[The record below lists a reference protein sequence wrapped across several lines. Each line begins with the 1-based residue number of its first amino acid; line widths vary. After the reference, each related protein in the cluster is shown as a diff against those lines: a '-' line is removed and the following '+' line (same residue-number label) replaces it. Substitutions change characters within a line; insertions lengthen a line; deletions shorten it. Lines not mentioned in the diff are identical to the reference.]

1 MGSDHLVSGHSAELD
16 PAVDPIVCSPYAEPD
31 RHWDLDRA
39 GRAKAGVA
47 PLPGRRR
54 SALLRPVPDDDVTAT
69 MSLDIDTDE
78 ENQLVNAIRE
88 RVRAWRADGWP
99 GTTSVTRKLLVHW
112 CEDSSHRRLRP
123 FFAQREAIE
132 TLIWLRE
139 AARRDTPERRD
150 LEAASRAANDG
161 IVRYCAKMAT
171 GTGKTAVMG
180 MLIAWQTLNAVRSHR
195 QRNLQH
201 SSLFLVLTPGL
212 TVRDRLAVLA
222 PSAPDNVYEELGLVP
237 GELRDDLA
245 AARVDVVNFQAFRR
259 RDPTESSGAQKALLG
274 ATRIDQTESPQAMM
288 RRVVGDLLARRGAHG
303 DLVVIND
310 EAHHCYLPP
319 DAEADGSAGTGQTA
333 EERSENK
340 VAAVWF
346 NAVRT
351 LRDMGAL
358 GERDRF
364 GGQASPVYDFSATPM
379 WIGRAARGEGSPMF
393 EWVASDFG
401 LMDAIESGL
410 VKVPRVPVG
419 DDTPGTRTAW
429 RRLYEATPTK
439 KLPKRSDDPAAVL
452 PQPLEDAL
460 TAAVG
465 EWRRTFERTEHT
477 QPTPPVM
484 IVVANT
490 IDNAVALYE
499 HIAGCERRTTDSD
512 GHEAALVVA
521 GRFEEFSNVVEHP
534 TGGPAQ
540 WRSDPRTLLVHS
552 RPDDDDAI
560 TARFA
565 KLLREQAAHMGD
577 DMPAD
582 AIREALN
589 TVGKQGRLGA
599 GVRCVISV
607 SMLTEGWDARTV
619 NQIVGFRAF
628 SSQLLCEQVTGRAL
642 RRTSYESFRDEP
654 GKAHLLTPE
663 YAEVLGIPFEF
674 MPLRGTRTGPP
685 PPDRTEVHSVRGRSA
700 LRVVWPQAVEYRTV
714 ATQAGFRLRPEAVR
728 PAKVS
733 EDASAERVEMAG
745 VAGEMIEM
753 SPDDLLRDK
762 AARVRCAAEIA
773 NLLTLGGHG
782 WLKPPQSDEAGLG
795 GAGRCSLFGAAYRAL
810 RDWLAH
816 PDVDC
821 ASASVLLRH
830 RNKRDFYAQL
840 IAACDFG
847 TPAAATPPRQIAV
860 LARPPLDDTAGVRFE
875 TTLRHILAAKHSE
888 LSHAACHSRLE
899 LDAARILDRHPAVA
913 AWARNFGLD
922 WSLPYHFD
930 GAWRRYEPDF
940 VARLANGLNVVIE
953 CKGVVDPKALAA
965 ERWTRDH
972 WIPAVAGTPDVPHDL
987 RRWAYEV
994 VTDASHLPRR
1004 LDDLGSREADPADA
1018 GP

>member
-1 MGSDHLVSGHSAELD
+1 MPEPSAEFD
-16 PAVDPIVCSPYAEPD
+16 PAVDPIVCSPYEEPD

-39 GRAKAGVA
+39 GRAKAGAA

-54 SALLRPVPDDDVTAT
+54 SALLRPVPDDDATAT
-69 MSLDIDTDE
+69 MSMDLGGTDT
-78 ENQLVNAIRE
+78 ENERINDIRE

-99 GTTSVTRKLLVHW
+99 GVTSVTRKLLVHW
-112 CEDSSHRRLRP
+112 ADDTSHRQLRP

-201 SSLFLVLTPGL
+201 SSRFLVLTPGL

-237 GELRDDLA
+237 AELRDDLT
-245 AARVDVVNFQAFRR
+245 AARVTVVNFQAFRQ
-259 RDPTESSGAQKALLG
+259 RDPSESSGAQKALLG
-274 ATRIDQTESPQAMM
+274 ESRIDQTESPQAMM

-319 DAEADGSAGTGQTA
+319 DATAGETAGAKQTA

-460 TAAVG
+460 AASVG
-465 EWRRTFERTEHT
+465 EWRRTFAAAQDRQ

-499 HIAGCERRTTDSD
+499 HIAGCERPTTDAEGRDVSQ
-512 GHEAALVVA
+512 VIA

-577 DMPAD
+577 DVPAD

-654 GKAHLLTPE
+654 GKAHLLMPE

-674 MPLRGTRTGPP
+674 MPLRGSRTGPP

-700 LRVVWPQAVEYRTV
+700 LRVVWPQVVEYRTV

-745 VAGEMIEM
+745 VAGKMIEL

-762 AARVRCAAEIA
+762 AARVRCAAEVA
-773 NLLTLGGHG
+773 NLLTLRGQGS
-782 WLKPPQSDEAGLG
+782 LKPPQATNRQSADDEPQEDVGVAPHAHASSDGGTATDAGHDGDQSDEAGLG

-847 TPAAATPPRQIAV
+847 TPAAATPPAADRG
-860 LARPPLDDTAGVRFE
+860 ARPAAARRHGRGPVRDHAAPHHGREAQRAVARGVP
-875 TTLRHILAAKHSE
+875 LAA
-888 LSHAACHSRLE
+888 
-899 LDAARILDRHPAVA
+899 
-913 AWARNFGLD
+913 
-922 WSLPYHFD
+922 
-930 GAWRRYEPDF
+930 
-940 VARLANGLNVVIE
+940 
-953 CKGVVDPKALAA
+953 
-965 ERWTRDH
+965 
-972 WIPAVAGTPDVPHDL
+972 
-987 RRWAYEV
+987 
-994 VTDASHLPRR
+994 
-1004 LDDLGSREADPADA
+1004 
-1018 GP
+1018 

>member
-1 MGSDHLVSGHSAELD
+1 MDLGGTDTENELIND
-16 PAVDPIVCSPYAEPD
+16 
-31 RHWDLDRA
+31 
-39 GRAKAGVA
+39 
-47 PLPGRRR
+47 
-54 SALLRPVPDDDVTAT
+54 
-69 MSLDIDTDE
+69 
-78 ENQLVNAIRE
+78 IRE

-99 GTTSVTRKLLVHW
+99 GVTSVTRKLLVHW
-112 CEDSSHRRLRP
+112 ADDTSHRQLRP

-201 SSLFLVLTPGL
+201 SSRFLVLTPGL

-222 PSAPDNVYEELGLVP
+222 PSAPDNVYGELGLVP
-237 GELRDDLA
+237 AELRGDLT
-245 AARVDVVNFQAFRR
+245 AARVTVVNFQAFRQ
-259 RDPTESSGAQKALLG
+259 RDPSESSGAQKALLG
-274 ATRIDQTESPQAMM
+274 ESRIDQTESPQAMM
-288 RRVVGDLLARRGAHG
+288 RRMVGDLLARRGAHG

-319 DAEADGSAGTGQTA
+319 DATAGETAGAKQTA

-460 TAAVG
+460 TAAAG
-465 EWRRTFERTEHT
+465 EWRRSFAAAQDR
-477 QPTPPVM
+477 QQQTPPVM

-499 HIAGCERRTTDSD
+499 HIAGCERQTADEGRDVSQ
-512 GHEAALVVA
+512 VIA

-577 DMPAD
+577 DVPAD

-619 NQIVGFRAF
+619 TQIVGFRAF

-654 GKAHLLTPE
+654 GKAHLLMPE

-700 LRVVWPQAVEYRTV
+700 LRVVWPQVVEYRTV

-745 VAGEMIEM
+745 VAGKMIEL

-762 AARVRCAAEIA
+762 AARVRCAAEVA
-773 NLLTLGGHG
+773 NLLTLRGHDS
-782 WLKPPQSDEAGLG
+782 LKPPLATNRQSADDEPQEDVGVAPHAHASSDGGTATDAGHDGDQSDEAGLG

-847 TPAAATPPRQIAV
+847 TPAAATPPRGRSRCSPGRRSTT
-860 LARPPLDDTAGVRFE
+860 RPG
-875 TTLRHILAAKHSE
+875 S
-888 LSHAACHSRLE
+888 
-899 LDAARILDRHPAVA
+899 
-913 AWARNFGLD
+913 
-922 WSLPYHFD
+922 
-930 GAWRRYEPDF
+930 
-940 VARLANGLNVVIE
+940 
-953 CKGVVDPKALAA
+953 
-965 ERWTRDH
+965 
-972 WIPAVAGTPDVPHDL
+972 
-987 RRWAYEV
+987 
-994 VTDASHLPRR
+994 
-1004 LDDLGSREADPADA
+1004 GSRPRCATSRPRSTASCRTRRATRGLSSTLPAFSTA
-1018 GP
+1018 TRR

>member
-1 MGSDHLVSGHSAELD
+1 
-16 PAVDPIVCSPYAEPD
+16 
-31 RHWDLDRA
+31 
-39 GRAKAGVA
+39 
-47 PLPGRRR
+47 
-54 SALLRPVPDDDVTAT
+54 VPDDDATAT
-69 MSLDIDTDE
+69 MSMDLGGTDT
-78 ENQLVNAIRE
+78 ENELINDIRE

-99 GTTSVTRKLLVHW
+99 GVTSVTRKLLVHW
-112 CEDSSHRRLRP
+112 ADDTSHRQLRP

-201 SSLFLVLTPGL
+201 SSRFLVLTPGL

-222 PSAPDNVYEELGLVP
+222 PSAPDNVYGELGLVP
-237 GELRDDLA
+237 AELRGDLT
-245 AARVDVVNFQAFRR
+245 AARVTVVNFQAFRQ
-259 RDPTESSGAQKALLG
+259 RDPSESSGAQKALLG
-274 ATRIDQTESPQAMM
+274 ESRIDQTESPQAMM
-288 RRVVGDLLARRGAHG
+288 RRMVGDLLARRGAHG

-319 DAEADGSAGTGQTA
+319 DATAGETAGAKQTA

-460 TAAVG
+460 TAAAG
-465 EWRRTFERTEHT
+465 EWRRSFAAAQDR
-477 QPTPPVM
+477 QQQTPPVM

-499 HIAGCERRTTDSD
+499 HIAGCERQTADEGRDVSQ
-512 GHEAALVVA
+512 VIA

-577 DMPAD
+577 DVPAD

-619 NQIVGFRAF
+619 TQIVGFRAF

-654 GKAHLLTPE
+654 GKAHLLMPE

-700 LRVVWPQAVEYRTV
+700 LRVVWPQVVEYRTV

-745 VAGEMIEM
+745 VAGKMIEL

-773 NLLTLGGHG
+773 NLLTLRGHDS
-782 WLKPPQSDEAGLG
+782 LKPPLATNRQSADDEPQEDAGVAPHAHANSDGGTATDADHDGDQSDEAGLG

-847 TPAAATPPRQIAV
+847 TPAAATPLYVVGRSRRGSVGAGCS
-860 LARPPLDDTAGVRFE
+860 LDDTAGVRFE
-875 TTLRHILAAKHSE
+875 TTLRHITAAKHSE

-913 AWARNFGLD
+913 AWVRNFGLD

-953 CKGVVDPKALAA
+953 CKGIVDPKALAA

-972 WIPAVAGTPDVPHDL
+972 WIPAVAGTPEVPGDL

-994 VTDASHLPRR
+994 ITDASHLPRR
-1004 LDDLGSREADPADA
+1004 LDDLAFREADPADA